1 MYVNERWMVHLFRDF
16 IGVSKFS
23 SCHEFK
29 IVKST
34 NSVVFCG
41 MAERGAIFSWQL
53 RWILSRV
60 TANLGNRVFC
70 PCQKKKKAKT
80 IFYLFGFSMTVFEVL
95 ICHAK
100 VGHFAHIVVI
110 KEDVSS
116 CQVTMDYL
124 PKDKDPKCKLA
135 NKCMSFVRP
144 TMIRGKIIQ
153 TFAWVVRTIV
163 PRVFITDQN
172 NCDIWWPTDNT
183 KGTLGLMKYWEYKT
197 CLQKIHII

>member
-1 MYVNERWMVHLFRDF
+1 M
-16 IGVSKFS
+16 I
-23 SCHEFK
+23 
-29 IVKST
+29 KST

-41 MAERGAIFSWQL
+41 MPERGAILSWQL
-53 RWILSRV
+53 KWILSRV
-60 TANLGNRVFC
+60 RSNLRNLLASVTAKR
-70 PCQKKKKAKT
+70 KAKT
-80 IFYLFGFSMTVFEVL
+80 IYLFGISMTIFEVL

-124 PKDKDPKCKLA
+124 PKDKDPKCTLA

-153 TFAWVVRTIV
+153 TFAWIVRTIV

-183 KGTLGLMKYWEYKT
+183 KGTLSLMKYWEYET

>member
-1 MYVNERWMVHLFRDF
+1 M
-16 IGVSKFS
+16 
-23 SCHEFK
+23 
-29 IVKST
+29 
-34 NSVVFCG
+34 
-41 MAERGAIFSWQL
+41 
-53 RWILSRV
+53 
-60 TANLGNRVFC
+60 
-70 PCQKKKKAKT
+70 T
-80 IFYLFGFSMTVFEVL
+80 IFEVL

-153 TFAWVVRTIV
+153 TFAWAVRPLV
-163 PRVFITDQN
+163 PKVFITDQ
-172 NCDIWWPTDNT
+172 TYT
-183 KGTLGLMKYWEYKT
+183 KMTATLGDPLTTPKELLRNIENMKPASE
-197 CLQKIHII
+197 KIHII

>member
-1 MYVNERWMVHLFRDF
+1 
-16 IGVSKFS
+16 
-23 SCHEFK
+23 
-29 IVKST
+29 
-34 NSVVFCG
+34 
-41 MAERGAIFSWQL
+41 
-53 RWILSRV
+53 
-60 TANLGNRVFC
+60 
-70 PCQKKKKAKT
+70 
-80 IFYLFGFSMTVFEVL
+80 MTVFEAL

-135 NKCMSFVRP
+135 NKCISFVRS
-144 TMIRGKIIQ
+144 TMTRGKIIQ

-172 NCDIWWPTDNT
+172 NCDIR
-183 KGTLGLMKYWEYKT
+183 
-197 CLQKIHII
+197 

>member
-1 MYVNERWMVHLFRDF
+1 
-16 IGVSKFS
+16 
-23 SCHEFK
+23 
-29 IVKST
+29 
-34 NSVVFCG
+34 
-41 MAERGAIFSWQL
+41 
-53 RWILSRV
+53 
-60 TANLGNRVFC
+60 
-70 PCQKKKKAKT
+70 
-80 IFYLFGFSMTVFEVL
+80 MTVFEVL

-124 PKDKDPKCKLA
+124 PKDKDPKCTLA

-163 PRVFITDQN
+163 PRVFITDQ
-172 NCDIWWPTDNT
+172 TYT
-183 KGTLGLMKYWEYKT
+183 RMTATLGDPLTIPKELLRNIENMKPASE
-197 CLQKIHII
+197 KIHII